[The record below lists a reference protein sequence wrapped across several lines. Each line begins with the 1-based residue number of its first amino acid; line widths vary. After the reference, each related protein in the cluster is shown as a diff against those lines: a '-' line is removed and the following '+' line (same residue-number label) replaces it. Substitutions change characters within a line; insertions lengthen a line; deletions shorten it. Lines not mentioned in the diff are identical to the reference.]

1 MITVHLTLTCVRIMK
16 SSVLDFLPVMLKPLP
31 SPIKLEKSYAWYA
44 QREGSS
50 VRGQNSCSYSGIFLC
65 RLQDNDINVFS
76 RKVQGL
82 GSHMK
87 EALGLVVLL
96 RVVCCGQS
104 GDLLKPGE
112 ARPSKWAYNQM
123 PKP

>member
-1 MITVHLTLTCVRIMK
+1 MA
-16 SSVLDFLPVMLKPLP
+16 
-31 SPIKLEKSYAWYA
+31 EKSLATCF
-44 QREGSS
+44 GSPARDAY
-50 VRGQNSCSYSGIFLC
+50 VLWGAAVL
-65 RLQDNDINVFS
+65 LLP